1 MAGIALLAAGLLIS
15 GAWLA
20 ITIEGGPV
28 RHHAT
33 IAGTFAASCL
43 DRLPNPLAPSVYGEA
58 QIRIYRLIRGV
69 IAVFVL
75 M

>member
-1 MAGIALLAAGLLIS
+1 
-15 GAWLA
+15 
-20 ITIEGGPV
+20 V